1 MKVGDDQR
9 KQIFNVGVDVFLR
22 EGGPISAPH
31 VDQVLPTHLK
41 LVSLFCHEVVVL
53 SRVKF
58 SLSTL

>member
-31 VDQVLPTHLK
+31 VDQVLPIHLK
-41 LVSLFCHEVVVL
+41 LVFHNSFDGQACLLGGSGV
-53 SRVKF
+53 
-58 SLSTL
+58 